1 MNKKITFSILLIL
14 LITTLCLG
22 AISAADS
29 NGVKFKSDDGFKL
42 NIPKN
47 EDYTIYKVENI
58 NFKIPLSLINNTY
71 IINSSND
78 YISINNFSSLSDVDI
93 WPTDNDILSY
103 EYGETASGSEIQ
115 DVENKMIGNHPV
127 SILILNDERIYYF
140 QTSDKNT
147 VYRIEYS
154 YYNNRF
160 DKNVEKSIEKIIE
173 TSPNSTIDNETFFKR
188 LDSSV
193 KEASSG
199 GNGYKNYQ
207 NLVKTNYNIDNGNVE
222 RNADDSSTWKKV
234 IVGDTQFR
242 IPPKYEK
249 AILSSSTYLVI
260 DNVYTFAIRDIDSY
274 EFLKDSYGDDAT
286 SKYTVYDENKTISD
300 HPAAIIY
307 QEVSI
312 NQMDGTG
319 YKTYDVVEVYF
330 QTGDSIYCISY
341 NGTKVTSDV
350 EEMIKH
356 TPKPSDSSDMFYEK
370 LGRARDNYIKEYDE
384 ESEDYLYDLI
394 DENTRTTR
402 DKRGFYW

>member
-154 YYNNRF
+154 YYNNR
-160 DKNVEKSIEKIIE
+160 
-173 TSPNSTIDNETFFKR
+173 
-188 LDSSV
+188 
-193 KEASSG
+193 
-199 GNGYKNYQ
+199 
-207 NLVKTNYNIDNGNVE
+207 
-222 RNADDSSTWKKV
+222 
-234 IVGDTQFR
+234 
-242 IPPKYEK
+242 
-249 AILSSSTYLVI
+249 
-260 DNVYTFAIRDIDSY
+260 
-274 EFLKDSYGDDAT
+274 
-286 SKYTVYDENKTISD
+286 
-300 HPAAIIY
+300 
-307 QEVSI
+307 
-312 NQMDGTG
+312 
-319 YKTYDVVEVYF
+319 
-330 QTGDSIYCISY
+330 
-341 NGTKVTSDV
+341 
-350 EEMIKH
+350 
-356 TPKPSDSSDMFYEK
+356 
-370 LGRARDNYIKEYDE
+370 
-384 ESEDYLYDLI
+384 
-394 DENTRTTR
+394 
-402 DKRGFYW
+402 

>member
-1 MNKKITFSILLIL
+1 MNKKLIINIKGGYMNKKITFSILLIL

-160 DKNVEKSIEKIIE
+160 DKNVEKSIRCCFGWLLTVVDCKNSQLWRSLPEKWSIKI
-173 TSPNSTIDNETFFKR
+173 
-188 LDSSV
+188 
-193 KEASSG
+193 
-199 GNGYKNYQ
+199 
-207 NLVKTNYNIDNGNVE
+207 
-222 RNADDSSTWKKV
+222 
-234 IVGDTQFR
+234 
-242 IPPKYEK
+242 
-249 AILSSSTYLVI
+249 
-260 DNVYTFAIRDIDSY
+260 
-274 EFLKDSYGDDAT
+274 
-286 SKYTVYDENKTISD
+286 SK
-300 HPAAIIY
+300 
-307 QEVSI
+307 
-312 NQMDGTG
+312 
-319 YKTYDVVEVYF
+319 
-330 QTGDSIYCISY
+330 
-341 NGTKVTSDV
+341 
-350 EEMIKH
+350 
-356 TPKPSDSSDMFYEK
+356 
-370 LGRARDNYIKEYDE
+370 
-384 ESEDYLYDLI
+384 
-394 DENTRTTR
+394 
-402 DKRGFYW
+402 